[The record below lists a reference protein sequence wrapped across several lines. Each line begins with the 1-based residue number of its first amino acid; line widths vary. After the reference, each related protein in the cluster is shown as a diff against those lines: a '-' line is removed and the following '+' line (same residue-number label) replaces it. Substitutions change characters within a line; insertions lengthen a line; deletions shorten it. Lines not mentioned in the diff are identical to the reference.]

1 MFIYKSHSQYCRK
14 HKELRDED
22 GDKIKA
28 NTYGITDVNIYT
40 KTAFPFTKKK
50 KNGKLLIKNTS
61 ITNLLCTVY

>member
-50 KNGKLLIKNTS
+50 ERKAVN
-61 ITNLLCTVY
+61 